1 MQVLSTGSR
10 IRIRFPTRL
19 RNSAVE
25 ILIAGGVSPQLE
37 RKKHSTEQCVKRF
50 YGVCLALAIT
60 ALVVTKA
67 SAQKGSGEPEKPMV
81 LTETIPLENVKGRY
95 DGAATGGG
103 RLFLAARGNNTL
115 EVIDLGARTQLRS
128 IHVPDPTGV
137 AFSPET
143 RKIFVASGRQGKVYI
158 YDAGSYELVDA
169 VDFGGDADGMQYDRA
184 TKRVYVAFGDG
195 EKAGI
200 GIIDAMTNQR
210 LDGYVLGSHPE
221 QFELE
226 KSGPNIYVNL
236 PESKEVAAINRTTKA
251 VARWHIDETLNL
263 PMALDEVNHRL
274 FIATQGRPRLLVLD
288 TNSGRVI
295 ANLPCVQGA
304 SDLFYDEKRKR
315 VYVPGMEGYIS
326 VFQQT
331 EPDQY
336 RLLTKVPSEI
346 GIRGSVY
353 PPVAGKGFDR
363 LYVAVPFAANRS
375 GEILIYTVQD

>member
-1 MQVLSTGSR
+1 M
-10 IRIRFPTRL
+10 
-19 RNSAVE
+19 
-25 ILIAGGVSPQLE
+25 
-37 RKKHSTEQCVKRF
+37 KRF
-50 YGVCLALAIT
+50 YGVCLSLALTSMT
-60 ALVVTKA
+60 ATMA
-67 SAQKGSGEPEKPMV
+67 SAQKSSSEPDKPMV

-95 DGAATGGG
+95 DGAAAGGG

-115 EVIDLGARTQLRS
+115 EVIDIGARTQIRS

-137 AFSPET
+137 AFSPEA

-158 YDAGSYELVDA
+158 YDAGSYELTGA
-169 VDFGGDADGMQYDRA
+169 IDFGGDADGMQYDRA

-195 EKAGI
+195 ETAGI

-210 LDGYVLGSHPE
+210 LEGYVLGSHPE

-236 PESKEVAAINRTTKA
+236 PDRKEVAVINRITK
-251 VARWHIDETLNL
+251 VVTRWHIDETLNL
-263 PMALDEVNHRL
+263 PMALNEVDHRL

-288 TNSGRVI
+288 TNSGRAI

-315 VYVPGMEGYIS
+315 IYVPGMEGHIS

-331 EPDQY
+331 DPDQY
-336 RLLTKVPSEI
+336 RLLANVPSEI
-346 GIRGSVY
+346 GIRGSIY